1 METWTNWGEGGTQIQ
16 APSRRYFWIF
26 FIKPIV
32 AHTQILVHTCKGL
45 GKGFRRHFADGLNQ
59 SVVSSVV
66 QAVYEEKLL
75 KYKHTVEQQANILK
89 KGILHVLS
97 LKILGMINKTIIIEI
112 VLV

>member
-1 METWTNWGEGGTQIQ
+1 MQGCGDMDKLGGGGTQIQ

-59 SVVSSVV
+59 SLVSSVV

-75 KYKHTVEQQANILK
+75 KYKHM
-89 KGILHVLS
+89 S
-97 LKILGMINKTIIIEI
+97 SNKQIF
-112 VLV
+112 